1 LKTTEKYRTM
11 EKGQTNNKNGRPKG
25 TPNRVTAELREW
37 ISNLIDS
44 NKEQIEKDLMSIEPD
59 KRLAMLEKLMQYVL
73 PKQKEEAIE
82 EGTNIKNA
90 LYDKFFNRGQQ
101 NNT

>member
-1 LKTTEKYRTM
+1 MK
-11 EKGQTNNKNGRPKG
+11 KGQTNNINGRPKG
-25 TPNRVTAELREW
+25 TPNKVTTELREW

-59 KRLAMLEKLMQYVL
+59 KRLAMLEKFMQYVI
-73 PKQKEEAIE
+73 PKQKEEPIE
-82 EGTNIKNA
+82 DGAKVKNA
-90 LYDKFFNRGQQ
+90 LYDKFFNRGQE

>member
-1 LKTTEKYRTM
+1 MK
-11 EKGQTNNKNGRPKG
+11 KGQTNNINGRPKG
-25 TPNRVTAELREW
+25 TPNKVTTELREW

-59 KRLAMLEKLMQYVL
+59 KRLAMLEKFMQYVI

-82 EGTNIKNA
+82 DGAKVKNA
-90 LYDKFFNRGQQ
+90 LYDKFFNRG
-101 NNT
+101 